1 MCKAKAP
8 RPRVFV
14 VECGGRALHSL
25 IIDQHRSLLRGPFGC
40 WLRSANLVINLRAL
54 RDHHHHHQHTHT
66 HTDSGGKRLRCIF
79 APSRVPFAC
88 YPPSHH
94 RWANSPFYVRVCLH
108 SPCTQHASL
117 ATHTRCGRG
126 RFFIISFMVC

>member
-25 IIDQHRSLLRGPFGC
+25 IIDQHRPLLRGPFGC

-66 HTDSGGKRLRCIF
+66 HGLRRETLALHFRALSSALRLLPTIT
-79 APSRVPFAC
+79 
-88 YPPSHH
+88 PP
-94 RWANSPFYVRVCLH
+94 L
-108 SPCTQHASL
+108 
-117 ATHTRCGRG
+117 GE
-126 RFFIISFMVC
+126 